1 MEKWSQKRPRY
12 RWLAWCLGPPA
23 PRVTALACTA
33 CSSSPIR
40 QTYTCG
46 KRRSLSA
53 EKYLYKKIFGNRMM
67 RPTRTWSNAEQMR
80 NNIVL
85 TWPQPRIEHRK
96 EQPPGEERGFHTFIF
111 TWPRYHSPGRHILL
125 VVTPLALLCFQLGAL
140 TCWCAIPKYSVLKW
154 EIINIHGPSNQI
166 KSADSNAMDG
176 NV

>member
-1 MEKWSQKRPRY
+1 MVRMEKWSQKRPRY

-46 KRRSLSA
+46 KSRSLSA

-80 NNIVL
+80 HNIVL
-85 TWPQPRIEHRK
+85 TWPQPRIEPRK
-96 EQPPGEERGFHTFIF
+96 KQQPGEERGFQFSYIHVHLAEISLTGTQYPSCCDTTCTFMF
-111 TWPRYHSPGRHILL
+111 SKTQS
-125 VVTPLALLCFQLGAL
+125 
-140 TCWCAIPKYSVLKW
+140 
-154 EIINIHGPSNQI
+154 
-166 KSADSNAMDG
+166 
-176 NV
+176 